1 MVACQVT
8 SFVVVSDCMP
18 STAGA
23 LGVSAVPFWRG
34 GA

>member
-8 SFVVVSDCMP
+8 SRVVVSDCMP
-18 STAGA
+18 LTAGA
-23 LGVSAVPFWRG
+23 LGVPAVFYWRG

>member
-1 MVACQVT
+1 MVACLVT
-8 SFVVVSDCMP
+8 FRVVVSDCMP

-23 LGVSAVPFWRG
+23 LGVPAVFLWRG

>member
-8 SFVVVSDCMP
+8 PRVVVADCMP

-23 LGVSAVPFWRG
+23 LGAPAVFFWRD